1 MPAGTSRSGAETS
14 SPPGAS
20 GPGASGLESSS
31 PESSGAG
38 PSPGPGLRL
47 DLRTRVRL
55 LKAGV
60 WIVCLAPLGWLGWRV
75 AFGEG
80 LGANPIEELE
90 HWSGLSALT
99 VLLGA
104 LAVTPLRRLTGVNE
118 LQKVRRL
125 VGLFAYA
132 WVAGHFLIWL
142 GLDQF
147 FAWGYIGEDL
157 VERPFIVVGFA
168 AFLLLTPLALTS
180 TRGWIRRLGKS
191 WRRLH
196 RLVYPAGV
204 LAVVH
209 YFWVTKADDRGPLL
223 AAVVLAALLGIR
235 LLPRRSR
242 GGSGAR

>member
-1 MPAGTSRSGAETS
+1 MPAGTSHPEADT
-14 SPPGAS
+14 SPPPEAP
-20 GPGASGLESSS
+20 GP
-31 PESSGAG
+31 G
-38 PSPGPGLRL
+38 PSPGSPSEPRPTSPGPRL

-60 WIVCLAPLGWLGWRV
+60 WILCLSPLAWLGWRV

-90 HWSGLSALT
+90 HWSGLAALT

-104 LAVTPLRRLTGVNE
+104 LSVTPLRRLTGINE

-125 VGLFAYA
+125 VGLFAYV
-132 WVAGHFLIWL
+132 WVAGHFLVWL

-147 FAWGYIGEDL
+147 FAWSYIGEDL

-180 TRGWIRRLGKS
+180 TRGWIRRLGTS

-223 AAVVLAALLGIR
+223 AAVILAALLGIR
-235 LLPRRSR
+235 LLPRGLR
-242 GGSGAR
+242 GGPATR